1 MWPLIDAIIFLV
13 LFLVSFLPYNVD
25 RPARRLPYVT
35 YSLMGINIFLFFVT
49 VFISNVNLPADRII
63 GRQEAAQLLNTE
75 GTTDSDAKIAIEAA
89 KQLDP
94 DVAKSNTISFDEKP
108 GEENSNSGKGGL
120 GVFSAKNAK
129 TLAHIMLLRAARK
142 LAYNHADNIEGY
154 NRAWRIENMDSSYLL
169 TPHYSA
175 LEWFAY
181 RPAEPSIF
189 RKLLGLFG
197 SMFLH
202 GGFEHIIGNMFFL
215 WIFGRAVEDS
225 LGPRVYLGA
234 YLLCGIAAT
243 LLYHITTMQFS
254 PMSMGIPSFGASGA
268 IAGIMGLFAPRFYR
282 TPVRVFYLTI
292 LAKAVGAFALGLL
305 TIVTLM
311 VTRDLMASATVALAA
326 VLAGLY
332 YFGKG
337 WAWGGTKLPAA
348 WFLGVY
354 VGIFDIKPAIQSLTN
369 GGETGDGVAHWAHI
383 GGFLFGM
390 MYAFLIGAQKEGK
403 QEFMLEDATKAY
415 DLGDMAGAVTY
426 SQNVLEREPGNPGAY
441 ETLAKAYLKQNSEDD
456 ALDNFE
462 LAIENYLRVGERGK
476 AAACYLMAV
485 EKYSRFILQAPTQLA
500 IGNQMAKNY
509 SYKEAAETLVKIPY
523 TFLEATEG
531 EVALL
536 RASQIYLQHLNQPQT
551 TVQLLQFFL
560 QKYPE
565 SQWMPQV
572 ERAWKMAHH
581 QLMAPAEAEAA
592 LEPEI
597 AAPAEVVPARI
608 RPQAVAPVLELE
620 SGEGATQGYST
631 QSAPPPANR
640 PAGTPT
646 QQMPPQAAPRSPGR

>member
-1 MWPLIDAIIFLV
+1 MLI
-13 LFLVSFLPYNVD
+13 PYNVD
-25 RPARRLPYVT
+25 RPARSFPVVT

-63 GRQEAAQLLNTE
+63 GRQEAAKLLNDE
-75 GTTDSDAKIAIEAA
+75 GTKDGDTKAAIEAA
-89 KQLDP
+89 KALDP
-94 DVAKSNTISFDEKP
+94 DLAAQSQISFDSEKSDD
-108 GEENSNSGKGGL
+108 ESGGKRGFNVFGKKG
-120 GVFSAKNAK
+120 AKGMARM
-129 TLAHIMLLRAARK
+129 MLWRAAIK
-142 LAYNHADNIEGY
+142 LAYDKADSEDGY
-154 NRAWRIENMDSSYLL
+154 NRAWRIEQMESSYVL

-181 RPAEPSIF
+181 RPAEESIAG
-189 RKLLGLFG
+189 KLLGLFG

-202 GGFEHIIGNMFFL
+202 GGFEHILGNMFFL

-243 LLYHITTMQFS
+243 LLYHITTMQFAPS
-254 PMSMGIPSFGASGA
+254 AMHIPSFGASGA
-268 IAGIMGLFAPRFYR
+268 IAGVMGLFAPRFYR
-282 TPVRVFYLTI
+282 TPVRVFYLLPTAI
-292 LAKAVGAFALGLL
+292 VGGIIAFGLLFVVASMLTGDPIASAVIAVGCVLG
-305 TIVTLM
+305 
-311 VTRDLMASATVALAA
+311 
-326 VLAGLY
+326 GLY
-332 YFGKG
+332 YFGRT
-337 WAWGGTKLPAA
+337 WAWGAFKAPAA
-348 WFLGVY
+348 FFLGFY
-354 VGIFDIKPAIQSLTN
+354 VGWFDLRPAIYALVSGSGTN
-369 GGETGDGVAHWAHI
+369 TGDGTAHWAHI

-415 DLGDMAGAVTY
+415 DGGDMAGAVSY
-426 SQNVLEREPGNPGAY
+426 SQNVLEREPENPGAY
-441 ETLAKAYLKQNSEDD
+441 ETLAKAYVKQNDEEN
-456 ALDNFE
+456 ALNNFE

-476 AAACYLMAV
+476 AAACYLAAL
-485 EKYSRFILQAPTQLA
+485 ERFPRFILQPATQLA

-509 SYKEAAETLVKIPY
+509 SFKEAAETLVKIPY
-523 TFLEATEG
+523 TFPDASEG

-536 RASQIYLQHLNQPQT
+536 RAAQLYLQHLDQPQT

-581 QLMAPAEAEAA
+581 QLTAPQQPEVA
-592 LEPEI
+592 LEPEVVAP
-597 AAPAEVVPARI
+597 AAPVRV

-620 SGEGATQGYST
+620 TEGAQGHSA
-631 QSAPPPANR
+631 QAAPPPAKR

-646 QQMPPQAAPRSPGR
+646 RQMPSQPGAPAAPRPPGH

>member
-1 MWPLIDAIIFLV
+1 MLI
-13 LFLVSFLPYNVD
+13 PYNVD
-25 RPARRLPYVT
+25 RPARIFPYVT

-63 GRQEAAQLLNTE
+63 GRQEASKLLN
-75 GTTDSDAKIAIEAA
+75 EAA
-89 KQLDP
+89 EKDSEVKSTIESAKSLDP
-94 DVAKSNTISFDEKP
+94 DLAKEKDISFDDAKAGDDESGGKP
-108 GEENSNSGKGGL
+108 GLNVFGKKGIKGM
-120 GVFSAKNAK
+120 ARM
-129 TLAHIMLLRAARK
+129 MLWRAALK
-142 LAYNHADNIEGY
+142 LAYDKADSEEGY
-154 NRAWRIENMDSSYLL
+154 NRAWRIEYMESSYVL

-181 RPAEPSIF
+181 RPAEEAIGG
-189 RKLLGLFG
+189 KLLGLFG

-202 GGFEHIIGNMFFL
+202 GGFMHIIGNMLFL
-215 WIFGRAVEDS
+215 WVFGRAVEDS

-243 LLYHITTMQFS
+243 LLYHITTMQFAPS
-254 PMSMGIPSFGASGA
+254 AMQIPSFGASGA
-268 IAGIMGLFAPRFYR
+268 IAGVMGLFAPRFYR
-282 TPVRVFYLTI
+282 TPVRAFYLLPTALLAGGIAFGI
-292 LAKAVGAFALGLL
+292 LFVLSAMMLGDPIAAAVLALGC
-305 TIVTLM
+305 
-311 VTRDLMASATVALAA
+311 

-332 YFGKG
+332 FFGRV
-337 WAWGGTKLPAA
+337 WAWGTFKRPAA
-348 WFLGVY
+348 WFLGFY
-354 VGIFDIKPAIQSLTN
+354 VGFFDLYPAIRALTSGSGTN
-369 GGETGDGVAHWAHI
+369 TGDGTAHWAHI
-383 GGFLFGM
+383 GGFMFGM

-415 DLGDMAGAVTY
+415 DMGDVAGAVTY

-523 TFLEATEG
+523 TFPEATEG

-581 QLMAPAEAEAA
+581 QLMAPAEVAI
-592 LEPEI
+592 EPEI